1 MSYRHHA
8 VEGTP
13 TRSPHLTNPNT
24 LSGERHSLPVGAG
37 AASACRAPGSPRC
50 GTRRDGRRLSP
61 KAGRRCPPPRLVR
74 RGLAGQRDG
83 ERGGGTGQRGGPRAA
98 LCRRRDPCPQ
108 DAQKPA
114 QTAAKPCHNEPVQQS
129 PATSST
135 HKNEPFLENADEQ
148 SSMELR
154 APHPHPN
161 ARRRNHEAVPAPFP
175 EHKTEA
181 LCSRWKAPLP
191 GRTPGAVSTP
201 PTAVETETGTL
212 KGTCN
217 RKRPRGVKPPGK
229 AGASTSQFHFPLK
242 GRATP
247 SPANGLL

>member
-148 SSMELR
+148 SSMELSPPPPPAPMPGGGTTR
-154 APHPHPN
+154 QCQRRSLSTRRRPCAPGGRRPCPAAPQGPSAPHP
-161 ARRRNHEAVPAPFP
+161 
-175 EHKTEA
+175 
-181 LCSRWKAPLP
+181 
-191 GRTPGAVSTP
+191 P
-201 PTAVETETGTL
+201 P
-212 KGTCN
+212 
-217 RKRPRGVKPPGK
+217 
-229 AGASTSQFHFPLK
+229 
-242 GRATP
+242 
-247 SPANGLL
+247 